1 MSMKNS
7 IIDSLINEDMSS
19 IKLSNQEVKYSDLS
33 SVSFTNKLS
42 ASDYNAINHN
52 IRSNGKVIISFIA
65 TDKVV
70 VTDVGCVSYGDYCV
84 GFVYQIKGRADT
96 VRNCL
101 DYIVDSIN
109 NGGFGSIDD
118 FLHRMKKYNIVFYSD
133 VGFDIQNHKFM
144 DIDYII
150 KSFIAKNKLI
160 TRDLY
165 AELSKYE
172 FKNGRDYTLNCDV
185 VVNRSKTLLSIYCTI
200 DFTTESGMYEGTVFW
215 DKVVDFLHKCAKEGQ
230 CRGVISYDTFI
241 TFTVNIF
248 KGN

>member
-1 MSMKNS
+1 MSISN

-33 SVSFTNKLS
+33 SVPFTNKLS

-65 TDKVV
+65 VDKVV

-96 VRNCL
+96 IQKCL
-101 DYIVDSIN
+101 NYIVDIVN

-144 DIDYII
+144 DI
-150 KSFIAKNKLI
+150 
-160 TRDLY
+160 
-165 AELSKYE
+165 ELSKYG
-172 FKNGRDYTLNCDV
+172 FKNGRDYSLESAV
-185 VVNRSKTLLSIYCTI
+185 VINRSKTLLSIYCTI
-200 DFTTESGMYEGTVFW
+200 DFTTESGMYEGTVF
-215 DKVVDFLHKCAKEGQ
+215 LG
-230 CRGVISYDTFI
+230 
-241 TFTVNIF
+241 
-248 KGN
+248 

>member
-1 MSMKNS
+1 MSIKNS

-101 DYIVDSIN
+101 DYIVDNIN
-109 NGGFGSIDD
+109 SGGFIDIDD

-165 AELSKYE
+165 AELSKYG
-172 FKNGRDYTLNCDV
+172 FKNGREYSLESAV
-185 VVNRSKTLLSIYCTI
+185 VINRSKTLLSIYCTI

>member
-1 MSMKNS
+1 MSIKNS
-7 IIDSLINEDMSS
+7 ILDSLINEDMSS
-19 IKLSNQEVKYSDLS
+19 IKLSNQGVKYSDLS

-65 TDKVV
+65 VDKVV

-96 VRNCL
+96 IQKCL
-101 DYIVDSIN
+101 NYIVDIVN

-118 FLHRMKKYNIVFYSD
+118 FYIRMKKYNIVFYSD

-200 DFTTESGMYEGTVFW
+200 DFTTESGMYNGTVFW

>member
-1 MSMKNS
+1 MSISN

-42 ASDYNAINHN
+42 ASDYSAINHN

-144 DIDYII
+144 GIDYII

-160 TRDLY
+160 TRDLHT
-165 AELSKYE
+165 ELSKYE
-172 FKNGRDYTLNCDV
+172 F
-185 VVNRSKTLLSIYCTI
+185 
-200 DFTTESGMYEGTVFW
+200 
-215 DKVVDFLHKCAKEGQ
+215 
-230 CRGVISYDTFI
+230 
-241 TFTVNIF
+241 
-248 KGN
+248 

>member
-1 MSMKNS
+1 MSISN

-109 NGGFGSIDD
+109 SGGFSDIDD

-165 AELSKYE
+165 DELSKYG
-172 FKNGRDYTLNCDV
+172 FKNGRDYSLESAV
-185 VVNRSKTLLSIYCTI
+185 VINRSKTLLSIYCTI